1 MSLVYNKTK
10 EVRRPR
16 LIQDVIAVEKSPTE
30 AAATTT
36 DNQLRESVE
45 CPDCYD
51 TVLEFYDWD
60 KIKYLC
66 ENCGLTI
73 TNPVIL
79 SQEART

>member
-1 MSLVYNKTK
+1 M
-10 EVRRPR
+10 RRPR